1 MNNISNAAFDRFVS
15 SNSLCLFGR
24 FYGDGTIGAASIERT
39 RHFSRRARLN
49 MVSYYKLEKDGNATT
64 PMDVNK
70 FKKVRKSHTNIID
83 ECHGYISGILRRM
96 IVQTKR

>member
-1 MNNISNAAFDRFVS
+1 MDKKRKKDKFRKSVEE
-15 SNSLCLFGR
+15 SLSEDVL
-24 FYGDGTIGAASIERT
+24 SIERT

-70 FKKVRKSHTNIID
+70 FKKVRKSHINIID
-83 ECHGYISGILRRM
+83 ECHGCIFGILRRM
-96 IVQTKR
+96 IAQTKM